1 MKIEI
6 KNLHKAFK
14 DKKIFEDFNLTLNKN
29 INVILGR
36 SGGGKSTLLNI
47 LSELIPKDSGEIV
60 GVKTEKISYVFQE
73 DRLIPWLTIKENMEL
88 FIYEYYSK
96 EEGLNKFMEVLKILD
111 ILEVENKYPESL
123 SGGMRQRVNIA
134 RALLKPSKFIL
145 MDEPFKSL
153 DYKIKYMIM
162 EKLKKFFKRE
172 NSMVIFV
179 THDIDEAIFIGDEII
194 VLGDSPL
201 KVKGV
206 YNENLIEKKNE
217 ILNLI

>member
-1 MKIEI
+1 
-6 KNLHKAFK
+6 
-14 DKKIFEDFNLTLNKN
+14 
-29 INVILGR
+29 
-36 SGGGKSTLLNI
+36 
-47 LSELIPKDSGEIV
+47 
-60 GVKTEKISYVFQE
+60 
-73 DRLIPWLTIKENMEL
+73 MEL

-96 EEGLNKFMEVLKILD
+96 EEGLNKFREVLKILD

-134 RALLKPSKFIL
+134 RALLKPSKLIL

-162 EKLKKFFKRE
+162 EELKKFFKRE

-194 VLGDSPL
+194 VLGDTPL
-201 KVKGV
+201 KVKGI